1 MGREDAVELE
11 ADAGGKT
18 AAAGAAAGD
27 FAALAEASRQAGDAV
42 GAEHVARQGLR
53 LRPDDVPGRLAL
65 ALALLAQG
73 REAEAQRELEDAL
86 ASARRGSRAALAPAW
101 SPPPPPVA
109 AEPLGPMDEID
120 ELDFDRAFEGAQ
132 ADASAMLDADRVAQ
146 QAMREAALDAP
157 EDLLPEADS
166 PLATRTMAELLE
178 KQGHVER
185 AEALRAAIDAR
196 VAAPRGAAPP
206 PAERERAR
214 VIATLERWL
223 ENLGGGRA

>member
-1 MGREDAVELE
+1 MGREDAVDLE
-11 ADAGGKT
+11 TGASEKASGAGP
-18 AAAGAAAGD
+18 AGD
-27 FAALAEASRQAGDAV
+27 FAALAEASRRAGDAV

-73 REAEAQRELEDAL
+73 REVDAQRELEEAL
-86 ASARRGSRAALAPAW
+86 ASARRGSHATGVPAW

-120 ELDFDRAFEGAQ
+120 ELDFDRAFEGAESDSSEMI
-132 ADASAMLDADRVAQ
+132 DANHVAE

-157 EDLLPEADS
+157 EDLLPQADS

-185 AEALRAAIDAR
+185 AEALRAVIDAR
-196 VAAPRGAAPP
+196 QAGPRGTASPRAQL
-206 PAERERAR
+206 ERAR
-214 VIATLERWL
+214 AIATLERWL
-223 ENLGGGRA
+223 ENLRGGRA